1 MAKPGPAVATLLALV
16 DEAYD
21 RRSWH
26 GPNLRGSLR
35 GLSAADAAW
44 RPSESR
50 HSAWEI
56 AVHAAYWKYAAWR
69 RLTGEKRGSFA
80 RAGSNWFDAG
90 ARPTEG
96 RWREDLA
103 LLAACHD
110 RLREAVARL
119 ADEDL
124 ARPAAGGRETA
135 ARLVRGAAAHDLYH
149 AGQIQL
155 LKRLM
160 PSRAAR

>member
-1 MAKPGPAVATLLALV
+1 MPA
-16 DEAYD
+16 
-21 RRSWH
+21 
-26 GPNLRGSLR
+26 RG
-35 GLSAADAAW
+35 
-44 RPSESR
+44 RPKS
-50 HSAWEI
+50 
-56 AVHAAYWKYAAWR
+56 
-69 RLTGEKRGSFA
+69 
-80 RAGSNWFDAG
+80 
-90 ARPTEG
+90 

-124 ARPAAGGRETA
+124 TRPAAGGRETA